1 MQQSSR
7 RIYDVLDPQ
16 DFRLLRLRWTSVR
29 HADLEGALITCRLLS
44 EEDTASTFDTAKL
57 HNPRKL
63 PLVDAGEYDAL
74 SYCWGDDDPIAD
86 ISIFDN
92 NDVYLGNIEIKPNLV
107 FALRTFRAQMK
118 SPVEEHYF
126 WVDALCIDQ
135 ENEEE
140 KSAQIQKI
148 SHIYRMAQE
157 VRVWLGPRTPM
168 SDIAMSFLD
177 KLDDLDDIDELIS
190 NDESN
195 KDWNSFRDLMRRPWF
210 SRRWIIQEI
219 ALARD
224 AQVYCGDMR
233 VPWKDFMFAVSLFVE
248 KARDLNK
255 LFRSSEYH
263 HHPDYLGEVDIMSAN
278 TLVNVVSTL
287 FRKNESG
294 RVVEHLLSLEDL
306 MSTLV
311 FFEASK
317 PHDFVYAILS
327 LARDATVGL
336 RHGPRRSA
344 AMYEENAHTPLPSP
358 IEVAFSTIPIDT
370 AAGPNVNVAL
380 VTSPT
385 SILLPHESFQTT
397 EPVNKMDTTK
407 PAALSNEKNSHLYLK
422 LPEGAKKSRT
432 RANSLQLAS
441 MREAEKSDGDGE
453 GEGEDRLEPD
463 PIVVDYKK
471 PALDVYKEF
480 VEFAIRRSKF
490 LDIICRPWA
499 LKLADA
505 SMPSWIRTLDER
517 SFALHP
523 KEKVYQ
529 RTAPDSLVGRPQ
541 WDQRIYHASGKTR
554 ARLLGPHKNKLIM
567 DKCLATYGFVL
578 DVVGQIDDPATGG
591 IVPASWLKLANCE
604 DTSKGLP
611 ERFWR
616 TLVADRDV
624 DGLRQPRAHFQQV
637 CDWAFNKRRPA
648 RHNLSVQQILREGL
662 CPTLA
667 EDVLKRVL
675 AVVFDRRLILTRG
688 SENADGTQ
696 KTPEL
701 LALVPKATRVGDFI
715 CILYGCSVP
724 VVLRKKTNI
733 TDELQSNKR
742 KATVQLS
749 RQGTLKQRR
758 TGTSSLTPIETSR
771 SSRSGVGATSA
782 AASRST
788 RSADPAGGTA
798 NTQSKNNESVSSDP
812 TAPPTALPTSSFDS
826 VQTSPMN
833 QPDITVSEAQKFGY
847 ELIGECFVHG
857 MMAGEAFKHR
867 DDTGNP
873 KEVFLLI

>member
-1 MQQSSR
+1 M
-7 RIYDVLDPQ
+7 
-16 DFRLLRLRWTSVR
+16 
-29 HADLEGALITCRLLS
+29 
-44 EEDTASTFDTAKL
+44 
-57 HNPRKL
+57 
-63 PLVDAGEYDAL
+63 
-74 SYCWGDDDPIAD
+74 
-86 ISIFDN
+86 
-92 NDVYLGNIEIKPNLV
+92 
-107 FALRTFRAQMK
+107 
-118 SPVEEHYF
+118 
-126 WVDALCIDQ
+126 DALCIDQ

-219 ALARD
+219 ALARG
-224 AQVYCGDMR
+224 AQVYCGDKR

-248 KARDLNK
+248 KAKDLNK

-263 HHPDYLGEVDIMSAN
+263 HHPDYLGEVDVMSAN

-287 FRKNESG
+287 FRKNDSG

-317 PHDFVYAILS
+317 PHDFVYAVLS
-327 LARDATVGL
+327 LARDAAVGL
-336 RHGPRRSA
+336 RHGSTRSA
-344 AMYEENAHTPLPSP
+344 ALYEENAHTPQPSP
-358 IEVAFSTIPIDT
+358 IETTFSIEPINT
-370 AAGPNVNVAL
+370 AAGPNVL
-380 VTSPT
+380 IESPT
-385 SILLPHESFQTT
+385 SVLPEHEAFPTVTPAS
-397 EPVNKMDTTK
+397 KISTTK
-407 PAALSNEKNSHLYLK
+407 SAAGSNENNHHLFLK
-422 LPEGAKKSRT
+422 LPEAERKNRT

-441 MREAEKSDGDGE
+441 MREAEKSDADGE
-453 GEGEDRLEPD
+453 GEGRLEPD
-463 PIVVDYKK
+463 SIVVDYKK
-471 PALDVYKEF
+471 PALEVYKEF

-499 LKLADA
+499 LKLANV
-505 SMPSWIRTLDER
+505 SMPSWIRTLEER
-517 SFALHP
+517 PFALHP
-523 KEKVYQ
+523 KDKVYQ

-541 WDQRIYHASGKTR
+541 WDQHIYHASGKTR
-554 ARLLGPHKNKLIM
+554 ARLLGPGKNKLIV
-567 DKCLATYGFVL
+567 DDSLATYGFVL
-578 DVVGQIDDPATGG
+578 DVIAQIDDPATGG

-675 AVVFDRRLILTRG
+675 AVVFDRRLVLTRG
-688 SENADGTQ
+688 SENVDGSP

-701 LALVPKATRVGDFI
+701 LALVPKATRVDDLI

-724 VVLRKKTNI
+724 VVLRKKINAT
-733 TDELQSNKR
+733 EESPSHKR

-749 RQGTLKQRR
+749 REGTLKQRR
-758 TGTSSLTPIETSR
+758 KGTSSVSPIETR
-771 SSRSGVGATSA
+771 ASRSGAVKDTA
-782 AASRST
+782 AAPTQTRATDPDHGSANTSHQNLAFDPSRART
-788 RSADPAGGTA
+788 GYFDPGERDPA
-798 NTQSKNNESVSSDP
+798 S
-812 TAPPTALPTSSFDS
+812 
-826 VQTSPMN
+826 
-833 QPDITVSEAQKFGY
+833 QPEITVSEAQQAGY

-873 KEVFLLI
+873 KQLFWLV